1 MAACWFPPF
10 NRELPVSAEL
20 QLEIQNVINQVVDRL
35 IADDWRTN
43 SGWGQQ
49 PGAKPDAWTTAETIL
64 VLRKVRKHSREYR
77 RPDAANLDKLIVAAR
92 NLLPQQ
98 QHEDGGW
105 GLKNSNPPSTGFV
118 AMILAEDKQHIEL
131 IQRGVQYLSS
141 SRNYADDLGR
151 GGWAMANG
159 LGSSIPVTCIVTST
173 LNVLEQNIGP
183 NLLQLEHLDPARSF
197 LLHCQNSDGGWGSYV
212 SDPSAARPTA
222 HVVYF
227 LACAYGDDQDIQP
240 ALRRGVSWL
249 KKNFNAREGSWGSAI
264 EATTLAILALLAA
277 GVSPHAPYFAPAI
290 RYLLQHCDYGTNA
303 VGWGKTPE
311 APISTWAT
319 CYVLLALITYLDA
332 CQHTEQRRAKLR
344 GILEDLLYN
353 RAASN
358 VLTIVLLL
366 VALVLLASSLLASPE
381 LQTILTI
388 VGTVVGVLDI
398 LYTLV
403 RVIMNRS

>member
-1 MAACWFPPF
+1 M
-10 NRELPVSAEL
+10 SAEL
-20 QLEIQNVINQVVDRL
+20 QTETQKVINLVVDCL
-35 IADDWRTN
+35 LADGWRAN

-49 PGAKPDAWTTAETIL
+49 PGTEPDAWTTAETIL
-64 VLRKVRKHSREYR
+64 ILRKIRKHSREYK
-77 RPDAANLDKLIVAAR
+77 RPDAAHLDKIISAACDI
-92 NLLPQQ
+92 LPDQ

-105 GLKNSNPPSTGFV
+105 GLTNSNPPSTAFA
-118 AMILAEDKQHIEL
+118 AMVLADDEKHIDR

-141 SRNYADDLGR
+141 SRNCAEDLGR
-151 GGWAMANG
+151 GGWAMAGG

-173 LNVLEQNIGP
+173 LNVLERKIGP
-183 NLLQLEHLDPARSF
+183 NLLQLEYLDPARSF
-197 LLHCQNSDGGWGSYV
+197 LLHYQNPDGGWGSYI

-240 ALRRGVSWL
+240 ALRQGVRWL
-249 KKNFNAREGSWGSAI
+249 KRNFNAREGSWGSAI
-264 EATTLAILALLAA
+264 EATTLTILALLAV

-290 RYLLQHCDYGTNA
+290 RYLLKNCDYERDA
-303 VGWGKTPE
+303 VGWGKIPD

-319 CYVLLALITYLDA
+319 CYVLMALITYLDA
-332 CQHTEQRRAKLR
+332 YQHTERRGAKLR
-344 GILEDLLYN
+344 GSLEDLLYN

-366 VALVLLASSLLASPE
+366 VALVLLAASLLASPE

-388 VGTVVGVLDI
+388 IGTVVGVIDI
-398 LYTLV
+398 LYTLL